1 MTEGGGA
8 RVAVEVLG
16 PLRAVAGGRDVTP
29 PGPLQRRLLALLVLR
44 RGHVVPA
51 EVAIEALWPAG
62 PPRDPTG
69 ALHNH
74 VSRLRGCLPPGL
86 VAWAADGYRLD
97 PGGVEVDG
105 DRLAAL
111 VAAGAPTAADL
122 AELGAVLARWDGP
135 AYPELDHLDDARA
148 EAARLEELRTRAR
161 ELRAERRL
169 AEGTADGVVA
179 ELTALCD
186 AEPLRE
192 RPRALLMT
200 ALAAA
205 GRRADA
211 LRVFDDFRRRLGD
224 ELGIEPSPALVAQHR
239 GLLVGAP
246 APPAPAVAATP
257 PSPSAACPCRRPR
270 SSGATSSPPTC
281 ATWPASAGS

>member
-1 MTEGGGA
+1 
-8 RVAVEVLG
+8 RS
-16 PLRAVAGGRDVTP
+16 
-29 PGPLQRRLLALLVLR
+29 
-44 RGHVVPA
+44 H
-51 EVAIEALWPAG
+51 
-62 PPRDPTG
+62 
-69 ALHNH
+69 
-74 VSRLRGCLPPGL
+74 
-86 VAWAADGYRLD
+86 
-97 PGGVEVDG
+97 
-105 DRLAAL
+105 
-111 VAAGAPTAADL
+111 
-122 AELGAVLARWDGP
+122 GP
-135 AYPELDHLDDARA
+135 AYPVRASPDGAGA

-169 AEGTADGVVA
+169 AEGTADGLVA
-179 ELTALCD
+179 ELTARCD

-270 SSGATSSPPTC
+270 SSGATSAPPTC